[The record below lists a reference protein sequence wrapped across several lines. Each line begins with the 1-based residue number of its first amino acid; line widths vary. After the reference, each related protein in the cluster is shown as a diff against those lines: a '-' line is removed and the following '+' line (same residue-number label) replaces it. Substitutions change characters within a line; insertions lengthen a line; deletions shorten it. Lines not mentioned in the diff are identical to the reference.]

1 MMEGSSS
8 ESDAFDGALEA
19 IQEDAALVQ
28 DVAQEER
35 KSQRIETRKKILKRA
50 LVSEEVREVMIAQ
63 FSVAFP
69 CTANEWKWIQSHIK
83 WVKFQC
89 VKCYTQF
96 IWAYSVPGDY

>member
-50 LVSEEVREVMIAQ
+50 LISEEVREVMIAQ
-63 FSVAFP
+63 FSIASGLTIVPMCEMLFP
-69 CTANEWKWIQSHIK
+69 IYLS
-83 WVKFQC
+83 
-89 VKCYTQF
+89 
-96 IWAYSVPGDY
+96 